1 MTKTMEDK
9 IFGAGC
15 NYLWG
20 LLQGLKKTAIR
31 SLELAGGDEELARE
45 AYEKYVD
52 EEKAVDALKSG
63 EYVLTRAM
71 FDDAF
76 EDYIP
81 SPKEAVVREL
91 NAFEEAQKRQRSD
104 QC

>member
-52 EEKAVDALKSG
+52 EELLQEQADKHDAATIEMTRDILISVFDGAVAH
-63 EYVLTRAM
+63 Y
-71 FDDAF
+71 
-76 EDYIP
+76 
-81 SPKEAVVREL
+81 EA
-91 NAFEEAQKRQRSD
+91 A
-104 QC
+104 

>member
-1 MTKTMEDK
+1 MAKTMEDK

-20 LLQGLKKTAIR
+20 LLQGLRKTAIR

-52 EEKAVDALKSG
+52 EELLQEQADKHDAAAIEMTRDILISVFDGAVAH
-63 EYVLTRAM
+63 Y
-71 FDDAF
+71 
-76 EDYIP
+76 
-81 SPKEAVVREL
+81 EA
-91 NAFEEAQKRQRSD
+91 A
-104 QC
+104 

>member
-20 LLQGLKKTAIR
+20 LLQGLRKTAIR

-52 EEKAVDALKSG
+52 EELLQEQADKHDAAAIEMTRDILISVFDGAVAH
-63 EYVLTRAM
+63 Y
-71 FDDAF
+71 
-76 EDYIP
+76 
-81 SPKEAVVREL
+81 EA
-91 NAFEEAQKRQRSD
+91 A
-104 QC
+104 